1 MKSNKPIT
9 LPPDDRR
16 CFHFD
21 GVNGSRC
28 PNWAMAGLPF
38 CPKHELTSLPTPL
51 NPPAAGGG
59 ETGVPSV
66 ELASGRMAEMV
77 DNLFFI
83 QDLLA
88 QAIKSQAQGEALDIL
103 TLAELSKNYTHNAL
117 NITRTLQAK
126 QALDAP
132 KNEWAFSLAEISLE
146 LEEEVP

>member
-16 CFHFD
+16 CHHLD

-38 CPKHELTSLPTPL
+38 CPKHEPTTPSF
-51 NPPAAGGG
+51 PPAARPRPEPVEGGLR
-59 ETGVPSV
+59 GV
-66 ELASGRMAEMV
+66 GRLEDLV

-103 TLAELSKNYTHNAL
+103 TLAELSRNYTHNAL

-126 QALDAP
+126 QALEAP
-132 KNEWAFSLAEISLE
+132 KNEWALLLAELSLE
-146 LEEEVP
+146 LDQEAP